1 MDTGAII
8 LLLLIFCFAMI
19 TFIAFFFHRQ
29 YKSNA
34 VNQKRINDMKKMLKK
49 QYEDRVHSIDVI
61 ARAMIDKQCELA
73 EGCIRVKQLL
83 DYVEADLL
91 TKDPYKVIALMY
103 SETEHMPIKEQWK
116 QLDKAAKK
124 KFTLQRVKLEDRHEE
139 AIHAAAVAL
148 QQHEF
153 APYESL
159 N

>member
-29 YKSNA
+29 YKANA

-49 QYEDRVHSIDVI
+49 QY
-61 ARAMIDKQCELA
+61 

-91 TKDPYKVIALMY
+91 TKDPFKVIALMY